1 MENPSELWWKPDQPR
16 NKSSIHMNEDI
27 TMALDDAKEKMDKA
41 IGRLEGEL
49 SKIRAGKAHPSMLES
64 VRVDYYGSMTPV
76 SQVANVNSTDA
87 RTLVV
92 QPWEKSM
99 LDPIATGIIN
109 ANLGLNP
116 MNNGEVLIIN
126 VPPLTEERRR
136 ELSKRARSEGEGA
149 RVGIRNARKDANDYL
164 KAAKDDGMSE
174 DELKKGEQMVQE
186 LTDKYTAQV
195 ESVLSAKEADIMTI

>member
-1 MENPSELWWKPDQPR
+1 
-16 NKSSIHMNEDI
+16 
-27 TMALDDAKEKMDKA
+27 MALDDAREKMDKA
-41 IGRLEGEL
+41 MSRLEAEL

-92 QPWEKSM
+92 QPWEKGM
-99 LDPIATGIIN
+99 LDAISTGIIN

-136 ELSKRARSEGEGA
+136 ELGKRARSEGEGA

-164 KAAKDDGMSE
+164 KAAKEEGMSE
-174 DELKKGEQMVQE
+174 DDLKQGEQKVQD
-186 LTDKYTAQV
+186 LTNVYTAKV
-195 ESVLSAKEADIMTI
+195 EEVLTSKEADIMTI